1 MGFGTWIAEVQ
12 GIVTF
17 VVEPDEWRRYY
28 DAGLSPLDA
37 VAQHIKDEEV
47 RPRLQPAAAFI
58 GSVLLH
64 CQSLCRCLPRAI
76 QFCRCGLICPPR
88 REQGGNS

>member
-1 MGFGTWIAEVQ
+1 MPPSNEITWAVTSAEQLTAGVEALSLFTGAKAMGFGTWIAEVQ

-17 VVEPDEWRRYY
+17 VVESDEWRRYY

-47 RPRLQPAAAFI
+47 
-58 GSVLLH
+58 
-64 CQSLCRCLPRAI
+64 
-76 QFCRCGLICPPR
+76 
-88 REQGGNS
+88 